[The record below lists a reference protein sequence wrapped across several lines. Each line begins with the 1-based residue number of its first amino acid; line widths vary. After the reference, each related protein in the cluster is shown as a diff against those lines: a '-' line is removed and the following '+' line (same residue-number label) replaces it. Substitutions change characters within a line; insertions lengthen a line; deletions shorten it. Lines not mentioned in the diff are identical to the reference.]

1 MTTPA
6 PSDFAVL
13 QILPRLETG
22 GVERVVVEL
31 TEAVARTGARAL
43 VASAPGRLVGAVE
56 RAGGMHI
63 PLPLD
68 TRNPLRLSWNANL
81 LTRLIRRHGV
91 SLVHAH
97 SRAPAF
103 AARAAAR
110 RRGIPFVTTYHG
122 AYGEEW
128 RIKRAYNAV
137 MASGDRVIAVSNF
150 IGTLVEARHGV
161 GPERLRVVPGGVDT
175 ALFDP
180 DAVSTERMINLARV
194 WHLPDGAP
202 TIMLPAR
209 LTAWKGQRV
218 LIEALARM
226 RNQEAVALLLGGD
239 QGRDAY
245 VRELRAL
252 AAARGVAARV
262 FFGGDCADM
271 PAALKLADVVVNA
284 STASDAFGHSIV
296 EAQAMRRLT
305 IATDHGAACETI
317 IQGETGWRT
326 PPGDADAL
334 AAVLDVALAM
344 PMTARL
350 AIGAVARRHVSAHY
364 SVAAMQAGNLAVYG
378 ELLD

>member
-1 MTTPA
+1 MSA

-13 QILPRLETG
+13 QVLPRLETG
-22 GVERVVVEL
+22 GVEQVVAEL

-43 VASAPGRLVGAVE
+43 VASAPGRLVAVVE
-56 RAGGMHI
+56 RAGGVHI
-63 PLPLD
+63 PLALD
-68 TRNPLRLSWNANL
+68 SRNPLKLAWNADL
-81 LTRLIRRHGV
+81 LSRLIRRHGV
-91 SLVHAH
+91 SLIHAH

-103 AARAAAR
+103 SARAAAR

-122 AYGEEW
+122 AYNENLPL
-128 RIKRAYNAV
+128 KRAYNAV
-137 MASGDRVIAVSNF
+137 MASGDRVIAVSQF
-150 IGTLVEARHGV
+150 IGDLVRARHNTE
-161 GPERLRVVPGGVDT
+161 PDRLRVVPGGVNT
-175 ALFDP
+175 SLFDP
-180 DAVSTERMINLARV
+180 DAVNDYRLMTVARA

-209 LTAWKGQRV
+209 LTGWKGQRV

-226 RNQEAVALLLGGD
+226 RRQDAVAILLGSA

-245 VRELRAL
+245 VRDLRTL
-252 AAARGVAARV
+252 AAAHGVGDRI

-284 STASDAFGHSIV
+284 STDPEAFGRTIV

-317 IQGETGWRT
+317 IDNETGWRT
-326 PPGDADAL
+326 PPGDPKAL
-334 AAVLDVALAM
+334 AAALDAALGL

-350 AIGAVARRHVSAHY
+350 AIGAVARRHVTAHY
-364 SVAAMQAGNLAVYG
+364 SIAAMQAGNLAVYG
-378 ELLD
+378 ELLG